1 MPRRFRYLLVRH
13 EERPSSFLV
22 GAKQA
27 VGGGLAIATIGGL
40 AGATELPLLLAP
52 FGATSVILFSAPASP
67 FAQPIN
73 VLVAYVLATLTCL
86 LFGAFLPPHWLVAA
100 SGVAVVM
107 LLMALFRTTHPPAG
121 AIPILLLGG
130 TPPEMLLKTVP
141 PGALCLV
148 LVAILYHALPPSP
161 VQYPRR

>member
-13 EERPSSFLV
+13 EERPPSFLA
-22 GAKQA
+22 GTKQA
-27 VGGGLAIATIGGL
+27 VGGGLAIAVIGGL
-40 AGATELPLLLAP
+40 AGATDLPLLLAP
-52 FGATSVILFSAPASP
+52 IGATSVILFSAPASP

-73 VLVAYVLATLTCL
+73 VLVAYVLATLICL
-86 LFGAFLPPHWLVAA
+86 LFGSFLPPHWLVAA
-100 SGVAVVM
+100 FGVGAVM

-130 TPPEMLLKTVP
+130 TPPDLLVKTVP
-141 PGALCLV
+141 PGALCLL
-148 LVAILYHALPPSP
+148 LVAVIYHALPPSR